1 MNQSPYKGKTGLQR
15 IWNALQYSLQG
26 FRSAYEH
33 ESAFRQE
40 LFLGVILA
48 GVALVL
54 PVTRTQLGLLLASLL
69 LVLITELLNSA
80 IEAVVD
86 RVSFENH
93 ELAKRAKDMGSAAV
107 FLSLANCLLIWGLV
121 LMDVFQIDRA
131 I

>member
-15 IWNALQYSLQG
+15 IWNALHYSLQG

-48 GVALVL
+48 VAAVAM
-54 PVTRTQLGLLLASLL
+54 PVSRIQLGLLLASLL

-107 FLSLANCLLIWGLV
+107 FLSLANCLLIWALV
-121 LMDVFQIDRA
+121 LMDVLQTHHTG
-131 I
+131 